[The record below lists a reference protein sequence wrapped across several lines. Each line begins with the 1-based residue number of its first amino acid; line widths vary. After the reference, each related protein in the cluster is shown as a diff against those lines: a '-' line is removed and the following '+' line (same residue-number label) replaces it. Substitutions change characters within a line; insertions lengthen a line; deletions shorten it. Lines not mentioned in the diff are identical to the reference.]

1 MSRECPMNGLQVVL
15 MVIAVN
21 AVVLGVAFFVAYQ
34 FNKAV
39 SRAGR

>member
-1 MSRECPMNGLQVVL
+1 MAMNGFHMLL

-21 AVVLGVAFFVAYQ
+21 ACVLGVASFALYQ

-39 SRAGR
+39 RRCGR

>member
-1 MSRECPMNGLQVVL
+1 MNGLQVVL

-21 AVVLGVAFFVAYQ
+21 ACVLAVAFFTIYQ

-39 SRAGR
+39 SQSGR

>member
-1 MSRECPMNGLQVVL
+1 MNNGLQVVL

-21 AVVLGVAFFVAYQ
+21 ACVLGVAFFAVYQ

-39 SRAGR
+39 SQSGR

>member
-1 MSRECPMNGLQVVL
+1 MNGLQVVL

-21 AVVLGVAFFVAYQ
+21 ACVLGAAFFAVYQ

-39 SRAGR
+39 RQSGR

>member
-1 MSRECPMNGLQVVL
+1 MNNGLQVVL

-21 AVVLGVAFFVAYQ
+21 ACILGVAFFAVYQ

-39 SRAGR
+39 SQSGR

>member
-1 MSRECPMNGLQVVL
+1 MNGLQVLL

-21 AVVLGVAFFVAYQ
+21 ACVLGVAFFALYQ

-39 SRAGR
+39 SQSGR

>member
-1 MSRECPMNGLQVVL
+1 MNGLQVVM

-21 AVVLGVAFFVAYQ
+21 ACVLGVAFFAVYQ

-39 SRAGR
+39 SQTGR

>member
-1 MSRECPMNGLQVVL
+1 MNGLQVVL

-21 AVVLGVAFFVAYQ
+21 ACVLGVAFFAVYQ

-39 SRAGR
+39 SQSGR

>member
-1 MSRECPMNGLQVVL
+1 MNGLQVLL

-21 AVVLGVAFFVAYQ
+21 AFVLGVAFFALYQ

-39 SRAGR
+39 SQSGR

>member
-1 MSRECPMNGLQVVL
+1 MNGLQIVL

-21 AVVLGVAFFVAYQ
+21 AVVLGVVFFASYQ

-39 SRAGR
+39 SQSGR

>member
-1 MSRECPMNGLQVVL
+1 MNGLQVVL

-21 AVVLGVAFFVAYQ
+21 ACVLGAAFFAVYQ

-39 SRAGR
+39 SQSGR